1 MSWYFFKPYVS
12 VAKRR
17 ENALKELKK
26 LEKNGRTV
34 SPVTIDGKKI
44 ASTFWGKAW
53 CDHLESY
60 SDYESRLPRGRS
72 YLRNG
77 MVVDLQIEP
86 GRVTAMV
93 SGSELYKVSV
103 KIKPLAAPC
112 WDCIK
117 RDCGGA
123 IGSVI
128 ELLQGR
134 LSTEVMERVTRRDG
148 GLFPQPAEITKDCSC
163 PDWADM
169 CKHVAAVLYGI
180 GARLDRQ
187 PELLFVLRKVD
198 HLELIE
204 RAADVDKLVRTGAAA
219 GQKTIGDDQ
228 LADVFGIDLAPDA
241 GAPVAPVAPAA
252 PTAAPAR
259 PSPRKRAASSRPA
272 PPPVGQKARPEKPG
286 AAPPGKARK
295 SKRAAAAGAEARKRP
310 KARGRKP

>member
-1 MSWYFFKPYVS
+1 MSWYYYKPYVS
-12 VAKRR
+12 VAKRQA
-17 ENALKELKK
+17 NALKELKK
-26 LEKNGRTV
+26 LQRSGRTI
-34 SPVTIDGKKI
+34 SPITVDGREI

-60 SDYESRLPRGRS
+60 SDFESRLPRGRS

-86 GRVTAMV
+86 GRVTGMV
-93 SGSELYKVSV
+93 SGSELYKVEV
-103 KIKPLAAPC
+103 KIKPLAKPC

-134 LSTEVMERVTRRDG
+134 LSTEVMQRVTRRDR
-148 GLFPQPAEITKDCSC
+148 GLFPAPAEITKTCSC

-180 GARLDRQ
+180 GARLDQ
-187 PELLFVLRKVD
+187 KPELLFVLRKVD

-204 RAADVDKLVRTGAAA
+204 RAADVDKLVGTGAAA
-219 GQKTIGDDQ
+219 GQKTIGEDQ
-228 LADVFGIDLAPDA
+228 LADVFGIDFAADA
-241 GAPVAPVAPAA
+241 GTVVAPASR
-252 PTAAPAR
+252 TAAPAR
-259 PSPRKRAASSRPA
+259 RSTRKRVKSSRPA
-272 PPPVGQKARPEKPG
+272 TPPVTHKARPETPVASAPGKRIKGKGG
-286 AAPPGKARK
+286 AARNQPR
-295 SKRAAAAGAEARKRP
+295 
-310 KARGRKP
+310 ARGQKA